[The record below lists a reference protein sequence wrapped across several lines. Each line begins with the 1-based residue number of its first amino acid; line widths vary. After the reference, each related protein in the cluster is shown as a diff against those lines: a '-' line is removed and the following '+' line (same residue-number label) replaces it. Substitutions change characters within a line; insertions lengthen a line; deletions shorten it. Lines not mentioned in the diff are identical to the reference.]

1 MPGISDARPA
11 LALLALAL
19 VAPSGALAAAPT
31 ASCLTPVA
39 ADEPPCNPAL
49 AQSPWAMAHRGS
61 YEQHSSPWPGPAPGQ
76 EIAYEHTQVDGVP
89 LVLMFSA
96 PYPDGGVVVW
106 GAVVGSRQR
115 LVKLDHATGQLLAS
129 WSAGDDQ
136 AGGSGGAAAASGV
149 YSVLDRDNH
158 VIVGRDRFLEVYGDR
173 VPGQRSSPIDQLRRF
188 ALPERA
194 FCRASDRLV
203 GLNMLSDGMVAYAT
217 QQGVIGVLP
226 REPGGWRTGTCESSR
241 STESA
246 APIRTCPTTSSSGSP
261 TASRSTSA
269 AGSTRSRARPCTSC
283 VWDGSRLVRR
293 WRTPYRTGG
302 AAGGARVGEGSGS
315 TPALMGVPGDRDRF
329 VVITDGQKLMHLVLF
344 WRDRVP
350 RGWQPIAPGR
360 DRRIACEVPVRFGDP
375 QATDSVSEQSVLV
388 RGHASVVVNNH
399 LRLDEVFAQ
408 LPPQAQL
415 YTNLAAQDPT
425 EAPYGVERIDWD
437 PRTRTCGSRW
447 ANRDVSIPNGVPTM
461 SSATGLVYGIGQRQ
475 GVWGLEGLDFGT
487 RRAAALAAHLARAD
501 RELVLRGG
509 RRSAPTAASTAAPSL
524 ASRSSARRRC
534 PVPRWWPAAWGCAY
548 GCAIAAAQAGPPAR
562 GSLAVTGCRSGAPR
576 SSWAGDGWRA
586 TAGRRSRAA
595 SPGAGW
601 AGRAAV
607 WCAPS

>member
-1 MPGISDARPA
+1 
-11 LALLALAL
+11 
-19 VAPSGALAAAPT
+19 
-31 ASCLTPVA
+31 
-39 ADEPPCNPAL
+39 
-49 AQSPWAMAHRGS
+49 MAHRGS

-76 EIAYEHTQVDGVP
+76 EIAYEHAQVEGVP

-115 LVKLDHATGQLLAS
+115 LVKLDHATGQLLAG
-129 WSAGDDQ
+129 WSAGEDQ
-136 AGGSGGAAAASGV
+136 TGGTGGAAAASGV

-188 ALPERA
+188 ALPPRA

-217 QQGVIGVLP
+217 QQGVVGVLP
-226 REPGGWRTGTCESSR
+226 REPGWMEERNLRVVSLNGERCADPNVPDDQLEQISNSIAIDERGGIY
-241 STESA
+241 A
-246 APIRTCPTTSSSGSP
+246 VTSE
-261 TASRSTSA
+261 AMHKLA
-269 AGSTRSRARPCTSC
+269 
-283 VWDGSRLVRR
+283 WNGSRLARR
-293 WRTPYRTGG
+293 WKTPYRTGG

-350 RGWQPIAPGR
+350 RGWEPIAPGR
-360 DRRIACEVPVRFGDP
+360 DPRIACEVPVRFGDP

-399 LRLDEVFAQ
+399 LRLDQVFAQ

-437 PRTRTCGSRW
+437 PRTRTCRSRW
-447 ANRDVSIPNGVPTM
+447 ANRDVSMPERRAHDELRQRP
-461 SSATGLVYGIGQRQ
+461 GLR
-475 GVWGLEGLDFGT
+475 D
-487 RRAAALAAHLARAD
+487 RAAAGRLGARGAGLRQRRTAALAPDLSRAD
-501 RELVLRGG
+501 RELVLRRRGG
-509 RRSAPTAASTAAPSL
+509 RPRWRPLQRHLPWHHDLPPAGDARSRDGGPSL
-524 ASRSSARRRC
+524 GAE
-534 PVPRWWPAAWGCAY
+534 PA
-548 GCAIAAAQAGPPAR
+548 
-562 GSLAVTGCRSGAPR
+562 GAPPPLR
-576 SSWAGDGWRA
+576 TPVRQG
-586 TAGRRSRAA
+586 AGR
-595 SPGAGW
+595 
-601 AGRAAV
+601 GR
-607 WCAPS
+607 